1 MSPLEFLIS
10 GACGVNIKENCNS
23 SASNAIALVT
33 SVTARFRNKSM
44 SALMYRISS
53 ILFHSAVSHQD
64 LTRLNRFGL
73 CMSPKMIVGLHRSLG
88 ENFDAKVQSYKRTP
102 ASKPT
107 ETLRLLCEIKGR
119 QVGDATDVTEDSL
132 KQYDSFSARA
142 FAEATRMLEEEKVK
156 RDVDNISVEA
166 LDQVISDH
174 EKFNFPFFKYVRRLK
189 MSLSCSLAPP
199 LSLIHI

>member
-1 MSPLEFLIS
+1 MGSEMCIRDS
-10 GACGVNIKENCNS
+10 
-23 SASNAIALVT
+23 
-33 SVTARFRNKSM
+33 
-44 SALMYRISS
+44 
-53 ILFHSAVSHQD
+53 
-64 LTRLNRFGL
+64 
-73 CMSPKMIVGLHRSLG
+73 RSLG

-142 FAEATRMLEEEKVK
+142 FAEATRMLEEEKLK

-166 LDQVISDH
+166 LDQVISDQ
-174 EKFNFPFFKYVRRLK
+174 KKLNFPFFKYV
-189 MSLSCSLAPP
+189 
-199 LSLIHI
+199 I